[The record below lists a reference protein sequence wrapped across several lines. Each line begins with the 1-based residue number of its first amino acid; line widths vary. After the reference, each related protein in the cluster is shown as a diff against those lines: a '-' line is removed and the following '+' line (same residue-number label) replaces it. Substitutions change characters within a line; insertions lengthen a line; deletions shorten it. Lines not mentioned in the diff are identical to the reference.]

1 MKKKTYV
8 TLNDGNDFREVARV
22 MTKNGW
28 KQNHA
33 TARNYLNTAISNL
46 IFGIGKELGAPGLDH
61 KTLGSILKN
70 QEVYSILPDILFA
83 AYEAPQGDG
92 KNDTNNK

>member
-1 MKKKTYV
+1 MNKKKTYV

-33 TARNYLNTAISNL
+33 TARNYLNIAITNL
-46 IFGIGKELGAPGLDH
+46 ISGIGKELGAPGIDH
-61 KTLGSILKN
+61 RSLSAILKN

-83 AYEAPQGDG
+83 AYQGEPKD
-92 KNDTNNK
+92 DTK